1 MPINI
6 LVFDDSYSQTN
17 RLLKRLKDN
26 SNGYIDNFCIIDNF
40 DIGKLEQFTFDSL
53 PYEIDVVMID
63 YQLNCEFSGV
73 TLSALMMNQ
82 KYRVPRISLSSAKVI
97 DSNFKFE
104 ASLLKNN
111 ISKDP
116 IEVINII
123 KTTIEEFKKNDWLEN
138 EYKKVYEEFLSIK
151 SIEPDSKYLKELEA
165 LLDKLENVSNIK
177 LRETIEKT
185 NNIKQELLDAPKI
198 KEEIEEINIKISKIL
213 EELENEEF

>member
-17 RLLKRLKDN
+17 RLLTRLKN
-26 SNGYIDNFCIIDNF
+26 KSNGYIDNFYIIDKF
-40 DIGKLEQFTFDSL
+40 DIGQLEQFSFDSL

-73 TLSALMMNQ
+73 ILSALMMNQ
-82 KYRVPRISLSSAKVI
+82 KYKVPRISLSSAKVI

-104 ASLLKNN
+104 ASLLKND
-111 ISKDP
+111 ISKNP
-116 IEVINII
+116 IAVINII
-123 KTTIEEFKKNDWLEN
+123 KTTIEEFQKNDWLEN

-151 SIEPDSKYLKELEA
+151 NIEPDSKYLNELEN

-185 NNIKQELLDAPKI
+185 NNIKQELFNAHEI
-198 KEEIEEINIKISKIL
+198 KEDIEKINVEISKIL
-213 EELENEEF
+213 EELENE